1 MSSNSNGVGRSAGV
15 PSRRLV
21 VVCLAVLALFD
32 VAFWLFAVQPM
43 ASRAADRETAIAA
56 LETLVEQKHESVG
69 NLRKSV
75 ERVAA
80 AREAGDG
87 LLEQLTFDGQ
97 RTFSELLT
105 ELGDAA
111 TQAGVEIRETDYAT
125 EEIAGNER
133 YGMVSVTANFH
144 GRYENLVKLLNR
156 LDRSNDFLIVESLA
170 ARPRQETGDLQI
182 TMRIDTFV
190 REL

>member
-1 MSSNSNGVGRSAGV
+1 M

-21 VVCLAVLALFD
+21 VVCLAVLVLFD

-69 NLRKSV
+69 NLRESL

-111 TQAGVEIRETDYAT
+111 TQAGVEIRETNYAT
-125 EEIAGNER
+125 EKIAGNES
-133 YGMVSVTANFH
+133 YSMVSVTANFH
-144 GRYENLVKLLNR
+144 GRYENLVKLLYR
-156 LDRSNDFLIVESLA
+156 LDRSNNFLIVESLA

>member
-1 MSSNSNGVGRSAGV
+1 MSSNSNGVGRSAGE

-21 VVCLAVLALFD
+21 VVCLAVLVLFD

-69 NLRKSV
+69 NLRESL

-111 TQAGVEIRETDYAT
+111 TQAGVEIRETNYAT
-125 EEIAGNER
+125 EEIAGNES
-133 YGMVSVTANFH
+133 YSMVSVTANFH
-144 GRYENLVKLLNR
+144 GRYENLVKLLYR
-156 LDRSNDFLIVESLA
+156 LDRSNNFLIVESLA